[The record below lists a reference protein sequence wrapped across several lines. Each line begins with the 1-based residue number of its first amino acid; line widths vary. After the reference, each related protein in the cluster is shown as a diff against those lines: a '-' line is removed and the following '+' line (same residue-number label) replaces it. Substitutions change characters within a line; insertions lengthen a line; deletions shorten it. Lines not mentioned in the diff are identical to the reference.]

1 MCNEVGLPGNHV
13 ALVGTMGFA
22 VLALDVDL
30 QVGEITG
37 LLQLPQLSLG
47 ELKIIE
53 DLGSSDMVRK
63 LQLLLL
69 CVQNGDPLILRAVS
83 NNYLFGHILLVCFR
97 FLLQRY
103 KIN

>member
-1 MCNEVGLPGNHV
+1 
-13 ALVGTMGFA
+13 MGFA
-22 VLALDVDL
+22 VLALDINL

-37 LLQLPQLSLG
+37 LLQLSQLSLG
-47 ELKIIE
+47 YIKVIE
-53 DLGSSDMVRK
+53 DLGGSNMVGK

-69 CVQNGDPLILRAVS
+69 SVQNGDPLILRAVS

-103 KIN
+103 KINYIGANK